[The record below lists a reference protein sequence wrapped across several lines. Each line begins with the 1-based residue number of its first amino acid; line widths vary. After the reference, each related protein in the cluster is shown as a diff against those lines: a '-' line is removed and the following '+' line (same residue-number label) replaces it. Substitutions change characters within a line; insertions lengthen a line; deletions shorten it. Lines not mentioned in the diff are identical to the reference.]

1 MLGSTF
7 ATDNVNGGFGSYA
20 AGLPDAV
27 SFVNTLQ
34 LRNNDN
40 FGSVYGLRGA
50 LTDHVVTIRN
60 ARESPRAGFPLMT
73 RHSVEYAMTTRESVS
88 AGIVTPAVP
97 YYATLIMRL
106 PSTGSGLVLATLASA
121 CVSGVLMTA
130 GLKAQKMFNF
140 ES

>member
-7 ATDNVNGGFGSYA
+7 VTGNINGAWGSFA

-34 LRNNDN
+34 LRNQDN
-40 FGSVYGLRGA
+40 FGSVYGLRGV

-60 ARESPRAGFPLMT
+60 VRESPRQGFPLMT
-73 RHSVEYAMTTRESVS
+73 RHSVEYAMTVRETVA
-88 AGIVTPAVP
+88 AGVVTAAIP
-97 YYATLIMRL
+97 YVATLVMRL
-106 PSTGSGLVLATLASA
+106 PSTGSALVLATLAAA
-121 CVSGVLMTA
+121 CVSNPLTTA
-130 GLKAQKMFNF
+130 GTNAQKMMNF